1 MPVSRPR
8 LLAVAAALALFA
20 AHAVAATP
28 LPGSILSMTER
39 QSIVVAP
46 GAILTYG
53 SVNDSRCP
61 PDVQCLVAGKVVYS
75 FTLKRGDT
83 LEHFTLSPAEPAFTS
98 AVLNGQR
105 VTLAGNAPPPRAQ
118 QAGATHPVSVKVVAP

>member
-1 MPVSRPR
+1 MSLFRPR
-8 LLAVAAALALFA
+8 ALVLVAALALAA
-20 AHAVAATP
+20 AHAGAAP
-28 LPGSILSMTER
+28 LPGSTLSLAER
-39 QSIVVAP
+39 QSITVAP
-46 GAILTYG
+46 GAILTYD

-83 LEHFTLSPAEPAFTS
+83 LEHFTLSPAELAFTS

-105 VTLAGNAPPPRAQ
+105 VTLAGSAPAPRAK
-118 QAGATHPVSVKVVAP
+118 QAATAHPVSIKVVAP